1 MRRLHSALAMV
12 AVVGGLLAVAALFK
26 DGTCSCSGGLPYGAI
41 ALWSGIGAG
50 VALGAYVAVGMAL
63 RGE

>member
-12 AVVGGLLAVAALFK
+12 AVVGALLAAAALFK
-26 DGTCSCSGGLPYGAI
+26 DGTCGCRGGLPYGAI
-41 ALWSGIGAG
+41 ARWSGVGAAG
-50 VALGAYVAVGMAL
+50 ALGAYVAVGVAL